1 MPILSPAHCPLCP
14 FQSAFWQP
22 ALQYVATVHTEHFFS
37 GTPAAP
43 HDQHSFFGL
52 PMPAECRVPLAA
64 DGAGDGTQVGLA
76 ASAAV
81 AEVEKEGGVE
91 E

>member
-1 MPILSPAHCPLCP
+1 MCP
-14 FQSAFWQP
+14 FQSDFWQT

-37 GTPAAP
+37 GTPVAP

-52 PMPAECRVPLAA
+52 PLLVECRVPLVA
-64 DGAGDGTQVGLA
+64 DGAGDGMQVGLA
-76 ASAAV
+76 ASAAEAGV
-81 AEVEKEGGVE
+81 KKERGIE